1 MDTSKPLLSGT
12 AALVVGTLGG
22 LAATVSAFVPSPWG
36 SLVMVLGFVACI
48 VAGVASP
55 MPRFAAG
62 KPMLQGSALV
72 GALAVSGIVEQLYT
86 SLPPGWPQG
95 LALGVAGLLAFLTGK
110 AAPGPAV
117 PAGPSPAQ
125 VGELAGAE
133 VKSVG
138 DAVKVFA
145 EKGPPAP

>member
-12 AALVVGTLGG
+12 AALVVGTIGG
-22 LAATVSAFVPSPWG
+22 LAATASVFVPAPWG
-36 SLVMVLGFVACI
+36 SLVMVLGFVACV

-55 MPRFAAG
+55 MPKFAAG
-62 KPMLQGSALV
+62 KPLLQGSALV
-72 GALAVSGIVEQLYT
+72 GALAVSGLVEQLYT
-86 SLPPGWPQG
+86 VLPAGWPQG

-110 AAPGPAV
+110 AAPGPV
-117 PAGPSPAQ
+117 SGGPTPIEAGVA
-125 VGELAGAE
+125 AGAD

-145 EKGPPAP
+145 EKGPNP

>member
-12 AALVVGTLGG
+12 AALVVGTIGG
-22 LAATVSAFVPSPWG
+22 LAATASAFVPAPW
-36 SLVMVLGFVACI
+36 SALVMVLGFVACV

-62 KPMLQGSALV
+62 KPMLQGAALA
-72 GALAVSGIVEQLYT
+72 GALGVSGLVEQLYT
-86 SLPPGWPQG
+86 SLPAGWPQG

-110 AAPGPAV
+110 AAPGPV
-117 PAGPSPAQ
+117 TAGPTPLE
-125 VGELAGAE
+125 VGAAAGAE

-138 DAVKVFA
+138 DAVRVFA
-145 EKGPPAP
+145 EKGPNP

>member
-12 AALVVGTLGG
+12 AAIVVGTIGG
-22 LAATVSAFVPSPWG
+22 LAATASVFVPAPWG
-36 SLVMVLGFVACI
+36 SLVMVLGFVACV

-55 MPRFAAG
+55 MPKFAAG
-62 KPMLQGSALV
+62 KPLLQGSALV
-72 GALAVSGIVEQLYT
+72 GALAVSGLVEQLYT
-86 SLPPGWPQG
+86 VLPAGWPQG

-110 AAPGPAV
+110 AAPGPV
-117 PAGPSPAQ
+117 SGGPTPVEAGVA
-125 VGELAGAE
+125 AGAD

-145 EKGPPAP
+145 EKGPNP